1 MNWGKWNSVPRSLCS
16 FFHGDTHVFTLLR
29 YADNSRACKSVGI
42 LETGRNHFIIQIFS
56 LTLGFLVCGPTLI
69 LFYLFI
75 CGSWCFGFTFESGS
89 HYVAQKSLKLLILP
103 QFLQCSDCRH
113 MTPSLATTLC
123 HLQSSWLHDVAWG
136 TWRTGTLEI
145 LVTSVKPPAS
155 LIPICLPTLPNAKH
169 TWMRRLGNAPC
180 TSIIWSYCWDHYPSV
195 FWICYSNYS
204 TASFKFTQGCLLRL
218 SYTSCRFTATA
229 IYVFVSHALVYYF
242 PGNWLQP
249 HLLLVITQYD
259 LPSLPNPC

>member
-1 MNWGKWNSVPRSLCS
+1 MNWGKWYSVPRSLCS

-42 LETGRNHFIIQIFS
+42 LQTCRNHFIIQIFF
-56 LTLGFLVCGPTLI
+56 LTLGFLVTD
-69 LFYLFI
+69 FI
-75 CGSWCFGFTFESGS
+75 
-89 HYVAQKSLKLLILP
+89 LLIYLWFVVFWIYFWDRLSLCSTEKPQTLNPP

-113 MTPSLATTLC
+113 MTPSLATTVC

-145 LVTSVKPPAS
+145 LVTSD
-155 LIPICLPTLPNAKH
+155 H
-169 TWMRRLGNAPC
+169 LGNAPC
-180 TSIIWSYCWDHYPSV
+180 TSVVWSYCWDHYPSV

-249 HLLLVITQYD
+249 HLLLVVTQYD
-259 LPSLPNPC
+259 LPSLARL